1 MKKVLLALGVIII
14 AIFLW
19 LCKLGGDEARE
30 VIFRGSSMDLPTD
43 VQIMN
48 RYRENSPEGRAVRQ
62 AHVVLPMEDGTRV
75 SGWLF
80 DRGKQAP
87 LVAVYGGNNMQIGS
101 LLSWALRDET
111 RSYLMINYRGYG
123 SSEGQPTEKLVVQDA
138 IACLNWAKKKLDKP
152 RSVALVGFSLG
163 TGVATQ
169 VAAAC
174 DPEVLVLICPYDS
187 ILKTACD
194 YVPILPYLIVRD
206 RFDSAACAPD
216 LRCRVVILAATHDR
230 VILPE
235 RTQRLREALGRKHEY
250 HRFAAGH
257 GSIMQASGFLRTLFD
272 ALPEGQS
279 REEARR
285 SWGRRQPRRRN

>member
-1 MKKVLLALGVIII
+1 MKKVLLAVGVFL
-14 AIFLW
+14 AVGFLW
-19 LCKLGGDEARE
+19 LCKLGGDEARA

-43 VQIMN
+43 DQIMS
-48 RYRENSPEGRAVRQ
+48 RYRERSPEGQELRE
-62 AHVVLPMEDGTRV
+62 AHVVLPMEDGTKV

-80 DRGKQAP
+80 DRGKRAP

-101 LLSWALRDET
+101 LLSWALRDKT
-111 RSYLMINYRGYG
+111 RSYLMVNYRGYG
-123 SSEGQPTEKLVVQDA
+123 SSEGCPTEKNVVADA
-138 IACLNWAKKKLDKP
+138 LACLEWAKKKIGHP

-169 VAAAC
+169 VAARA

-187 ILKTACD
+187 ILNTACD
-194 YVPILPYLIVRD
+194 YVPILPYFIVRD

-216 LRCRVVILAATHDR
+216 LRCRVVILAAAHDR

-235 RTQRLREALGRKHEY
+235 RTARLREALGRRHEY

-257 GSIMQASGFLRTLFD
+257 GSIMQASGFLRTLFG
-272 ALPEGQS
+272 ALPEGVD
-279 REEARR
+279 R
-285 SWGRRQPRRRN
+285 SSQRDSERRRH

>member
-1 MKKVLLALGVIII
+1 MKKVLLIVGVLI
-14 AIFLW
+14 AAAFLW

-30 VIFRGSSMDLPTD
+30 VIFRGSVMDLPTD
-43 VQIMN
+43 QQIMD
-48 RYRENSPEGRAVRQ
+48 RYRERSEDGREVRA

-80 DRGKQAP
+80 DRGKRAP

-101 LLSWALRDET
+101 LLSWALRDKT

-123 SSEGQPTEKLVVQDA
+123 SSEGKPSEKSVVRDA
-138 IACLNWAKKKLDKP
+138 IACLDWASKKIGKP
-152 RSVALVGFSLG
+152 KTVALVGFSLG

-174 DPEVLVLICPYDS
+174 DPAVLVLICPFDS
-187 ILKTACD
+187 ILNTACD
-194 YVPILPYLIVRD
+194 YVPILPYFIVRD

-216 LRCRVVILAATHDR
+216 LRCRVVILAASRDR

-235 RTQRLREALGRKHEY
+235 RTARLREALGRRHEY
-250 HRFAAGH
+250 HRFDAGH
-257 GSIMQASGFLRTLFD
+257 GSIMQARGFLRTLFES
-272 ALPEGQS
+272 LPEGLS
-279 REEARR
+279 PEESRR
-285 SWGRRQPRRRN
+285 SWSRQERRRH